1 MIRIFVNNR
10 KHWLSKSIKN
20 IFGFRPGNIFLYE
33 LAFLHKSLHVVR
45 DGRELSNER
54 LEFLGDAVIDLVVAD
69 FLFRKYP
76 FKDEGFLTE
85 VRSRLVSR
93 NQLNRISERTG
104 MDKLVQIN
112 RDNYANSRTFKGNAF
127 EAFIGAV
134 FIDKGFDFAQKL
146 LIDKIFD
153 RYINLED
160 VVNNDTNFKSR
171 MIEWA
176 QKEKKNLVFNVAGT
190 IYVQK
195 KKQYKVE
202 LFLDNI
208 AISEGYDFSVKG
220 AEQAAA
226 EKALQSI
233 NITQNN
239 LYTE

>member
-1 MIRIFVNNR
+1 MIRIFTNNR

-69 FLFRKYP
+69 FLFRKFP

-93 NQLNRISERTG
+93 NSLNRISERTG

-112 RDNYANSRTFKGNAF
+112 RVNFANSKTYKGNAF

-134 FIDKGFDFAQKL
+134 FVDKGFDFAQKL
-146 LIDKIFD
+146 LIEKIFD
-153 RYINLED
+153 RYVNLDE

-171 MIEWA
+171 LIEWA
-176 QKEKKNLVFNVAGT
+176 QKEKKHIVFNLAGT
-190 IYVQK
+190 VYIQK
-195 KKQYKVE
+195 KKQYHVE
-202 LFLDNI
+202 LLLDDI
-208 AISEGYDFSVKG
+208 TISEGFDFSVKG
-220 AEQAAA
+220 AEQVAA

-239 LYTE
+239 LYSE

>member
-1 MIRIFVNNR
+1 MIRVFSRNR

-20 IFGFRPGNIFLYE
+20 IFGFWPENIFLYE

-69 FLFRKYP
+69 FLFRKFP

-112 RDNYANSRTFKGNAF
+112 RDNYANSRTYKGNAF

-146 LIDKIFD
+146 LIDKVFD
-153 RYINLED
+153 RYVNLEE

-171 MIEWA
+171 LIEWA

-190 IYVQK
+190 VYVQK
-195 KKQYKVE
+195 KKQYRVE
-202 LFLDNI
+202 LMLDNI
-208 AISEGYDFSVKG
+208 IISEGFDFSVKG

-233 NITQNN
+233 NITQSN